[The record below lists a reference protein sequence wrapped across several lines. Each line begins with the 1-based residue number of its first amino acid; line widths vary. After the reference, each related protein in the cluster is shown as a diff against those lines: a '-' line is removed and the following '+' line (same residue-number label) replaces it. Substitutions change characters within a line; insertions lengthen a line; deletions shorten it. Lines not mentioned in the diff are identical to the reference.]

1 MRYLIFILI
10 FFTAS
15 HYTEAQI
22 LKQIG
27 ERVKGNIRGRA
38 DRKVDETINKSIDS
52 IGTRSKKKEKNN
64 QPAVNNKTESK
75 SEKSS
80 NELPAKTDDNTN
92 MEPKDG
98 YIQAS
103 VFPGQTLVGASL
115 IISGETMVSDKFKEV
130 KIIITPPKN
139 SNEKT
144 TTYEALINK
153 NDGSFKLPFNNTNNE
168 GDYTATVS
176 SPDGKAVKKLSFT
189 IYDFD
194 GLDEIGEKIK
204 DLMEEASKN
213 LKSIVEKIKS
223 QAAAKDDKQI
233 DEKMKEV
240 EENMDAGKKM
250 LTSINE
256 ACGKLGK
263 AAKEGKGMPE
273 HVRKNLGEL
282 NDIFQKQQVVMKE
295 QVERTKHAPADNTI
309 CEYLVMLNEACAA
322 FSTFTN
328 LYSKSILTIVKN
340 IGIDKGIPKGVE
352 EVNKKANRV
361 NPDNDFWAKEP
372 AKLTATAVDDITS
385 FSSNLGKA
393 GVAGDFLQYAS
404 GVLLK
409 KYCGTFSGELQYH
422 YENIYTEE
430 GNHWWQYSYD
440 CGAAV
445 SLRYPKS
452 QTGGIIKMKGNIE
465 GNATKFTFGFDVKHL
480 FRSNV
485 IIYKQKAI
493 TPVAVPFVSSQ
504 HDDLGFGMAAR
515 AVGTPAYFNL
525 TVDAEYNTETETI
538 TFFYNNALID
548 FSPAVSNHGLLVVIA
563 AGIPLIKF
571 VDFPINK
578 MGLSFGATLKRNPE
592 FKVSDGGTIISGIG
606 KMSIGQGSSIEH
618 KANFTL
624 KAKKD

>member
-1 MRYLIFILI
+1 MFLLFICPD
-10 FFTAS
+10 TQS
-15 HYTEAQI
+15 QI
-22 LKQIG
+22 LKQLG
-27 ERVKGNIRGRA
+27 DRVKGQVKARA
-38 DRKVDETINKSIDS
+38 DRKVDDAINKTIDEA
-52 IGTRSKKKEKNN
+52 TKKPANKEKTNKN
-64 QPAVNNKTESK
+64 QQQQKNTNENTSKENKTDETQPQPLQNNGTAS
-75 SEKSS
+75 
-80 NELPAKTDDNTN
+80 N
-92 MEPKDG
+92 MEPQDG
-98 YIQAS
+98 YIRAT
-103 VFPGQTLVGASL
+103 VFPDQTLVGAL
-115 IISGETMVSDKFKEV
+115 IEISGETMFSDKYKDV
-130 KIIITPPKN
+130 SISIVPPKGTKAPTTIHKAIIQQDGKFKFPFKGT
-139 SNEKT
+139 EK
-144 TTYEALINK
+144 
-153 NDGSFKLPFNNTNNE
+153 E
-168 GDYTATVS
+168 GEYTATVF
-176 SPDGKAVKKLSFT
+176 SPDGKAQKKLSFT
-189 IYDFD
+189 IYDFAK
-194 GLDEIGEKIK
+194 LDKIGEKIK
-204 DLMEEASKN
+204 DLMKEASDN
-213 LKSIVEKIKS
+213 LKEIVNKIKS
-223 QAAAKDDKQI
+223 QAATKDDKQI

-240 EENMDAGKKM
+240 EENIQSGEKM

-273 HVRKNLGEL
+273 HVRKSLGEL
-282 NDIFQKQQVVMKE
+282 NDIFQKQEVVMKE
-295 QVERTKHAPADNTI
+295 QVERAKHTPADNTI

-328 LYSKSILTIVKN
+328 FYSKSILGIVKDV
-340 IGIDKGIPKGVE
+340 GINKGIPKGVE

-372 AKLTATAVDDITS
+372 AKLTATAVDDISS
-385 FSSNLGKA
+385 FSSKLGKA

-578 MGLSFGATLKRNPE
+578 MGKTFGATLKRNAE
-592 FKVSDGGTIISGIG
+592 FKVSDGGTIISGTG